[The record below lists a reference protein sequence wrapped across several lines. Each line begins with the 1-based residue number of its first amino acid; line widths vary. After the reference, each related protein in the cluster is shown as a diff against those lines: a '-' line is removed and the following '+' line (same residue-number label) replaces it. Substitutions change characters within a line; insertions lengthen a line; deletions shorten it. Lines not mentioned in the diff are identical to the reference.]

1 MSDETASR
9 DLSPTRETIIQAL
22 STIRQ
27 RTLDIV
33 TPISES
39 GLGEQHSPL
48 MSPIV
53 WDLGHIAEFEDLWL
67 VERLGEVV
75 REASLPETFDAMR
88 TPRSRRGE
96 LDLPGREAIL
106 ARLQDVRR
114 STLDTLSRVDLDG
127 CDGGGNE
134 GVLRPGDEP
143 RQLQDNAGQHGH
155 QATVGNCIK
164 DPRFR
169 RCAHRRLVQRHDG
182 TAWRLTPVPGLHREH
197 RGQLR
202 KSVQA
207 K

>member
-67 VERLGEVV
+67 VERLGESQTHC
-75 REASLPETFDAMR
+75 AH
-88 TPRSRRGE
+88 
-96 LDLPGREAIL
+96 EAISL
-106 ARLQDVRR
+106 
-114 STLDTLSRVDLDG
+114 LSKSD
-127 CDGGGNE
+127 
-134 GVLRPGDEP
+134 VLR
-143 RQLQDNAGQHGH
+143 
-155 QATVGNCIK
+155 ATFGYAVY
-164 DPRFR
+164 P
-169 RCAHRRLVQRHDG
+169 LPQ
-182 TAWRLTPVPGLHREH
+182 
-197 RGQLR
+197 
-202 KSVQA
+202 
-207 K
+207 